1 MERQVKDSGANRDNT
16 SRPTIGGYSQILIT
30 AALLHPE
37 ATFQVR
43 SVSWIVLCTG
53 GSGDVVKSL
62 LPC

>member
-1 MERQVKDSGANRDNT
+1 VSEPHFLALLERQAKDSGATKDNT

-43 SVSWIVLCTG
+43 SVYLHRIG
-53 GSGDVVKSL
+53 Y
-62 LPC
+62 